1 MLRQTIAAALVIIA
15 MPASSETEKEISCG
29 YQSDVVTAIQQARL
43 DKVKERSVEKA
54 VLDTN
59 PEWPAKFNKTIP
71 LIAPWVYELP
81 IKQVR
86 ENDLGDVWNESCMN
100 K

>member
-1 MLRQTIAAALVIIA
+1 MLRPFLAATLILVA
-15 MPASSETEKEISCG
+15 APAFSETEKEISCG
-29 YQSDVVTAIQQARL
+29 YQAEVVNAIQKARL
-43 DKVKERSVEKA
+43 DKVDERGVEKA
-54 VLDTN
+54 ILDTD

-86 ENDLGDVWNESCMN
+86 EHDLGDVWNESCLAQ
-100 K
+100 

>member
-1 MLRQTIAAALVIIA
+1 MLRHILTATLVVAAL
-15 MPASSETEKEISCG
+15 PALSETEKQISCG
-29 YQSDVVTAIQQARL
+29 YQADVVDAIQKARL
-43 DKVKERSVEKA
+43 DKVKERGVEK
-54 VLDTN
+54 VILDTD
-59 PEWPAKFNKTIP
+59 PQWPAKFNKTIP

-86 ENDLGDVWNESCMN
+86 ENDLGDIWNESCLA